1 MPEIKV
7 TLKRSLIGVRR
18 KQKEA
23 VRCLGLRKI
32 NKSRVFKDTP
42 ALRGQ
47 IEVVKH
53 LIFVEE
59 GTFQKKEAQ
68 KNRKQAQQ
76 SKKEVQQSKKEVQ
89 QNKKE
94 VQQGTKQSTKD
105 KVLKKSVSKKTKGDK

>member
-1 MPEIKV
+1 MPEVKV
-7 TLKRSLIGVRR
+7 TLKRSLIGVRQ

-59 GTFQKKEAQ
+59 GKFKTKKI
-68 KNRKQAQQ
+68 QQ
-76 SKKEVQQSKKEVQ
+76 SK
-89 QNKKE
+89 
-94 VQQGTKQSTKD
+94 KD
-105 KVLKKSVSKKTKGDK
+105 KVLKKNTSKQGVEK